1 MPLRGTCSICANMD
15 SESLN
20 NKLEHNVTGY
30 LFASSGLCLASFKFA
45 SAESLGRMRKVE
57 PRLRTFAVRGG
68 GT

>member
-1 MPLRGTCSICANMD
+1 MD

-20 NKLEHNVTGY
+20 NKLEHNVIGY

-45 SAESLGRMRKVE
+45 SSESLGLMRQIE
-57 PRLRTFAVRGG
+57 PRLRIFAVRGG